1 MKVLLSVSGT
11 YPYFRGGVSVWAHQL
26 ITGLP
31 AVEFRLTSIVSNPNV
46 TSRFPLRRDVRLT
59 TIPLWGVGR
68 PEEFPGLPPRSI
80 AARYRRVGAREFG
93 RDFLAPYETVVTQ
106 CMHGAPDP
114 WALGLALAELARF
127 FRNYDFYAT
136 MRHPAVWDAFVRILT
151 SDPLFGQLS
160 VMDTIG
166 LCRRLERHLRVLTAP
181 VEPVDLAHAA
191 VAGIAGVPAV
201 LAKIAHGVPFLL
213 TEHGVYYRERLL
225 DLINEEGSTP
235 QKVFLANFEHA
246 LVRLNY
252 AFADLVTPVCHFNS
266 RWEVAMG
273 VPPAKVRVIY
283 NGVDTTRFS
292 PEPEAPHSVPTVI
305 SVGRVDRLKDTL
317 NFIEAMAY
325 VHRRITHARC
335 RIYGEAT
342 DPAYRQLCVARIKDL
357 GLGDTVTLEQATQ
370 QPEAA
375 YRGADVVVSPSLS
388 EGFPFGVI
396 EAMAC
401 GKMVVATDVGGVR
414 EALEGCGV
422 LVPPRSP
429 KSLGMAIVAALQDDA
444 HRREYGA
451 RARERAVQQ
460 YQLHQM
466 IQAYQDVYQH
476 LTIH

>member
-11 YPYFRGGVSVWAHQL
+11 YPYFRGGVSVWAHHL

-31 AVEFRLTSIVSNPNV
+31 DVQFQLTSIVSNPNV
-46 TSRFPLRRDVRLT
+46 IARFPLERNVRLT

-68 PEEFPGLPPRSI
+68 PEEFPGLPPRSVR
-80 AARYRRVGAREFG
+80 ARYRRARRRTFQG
-93 RDFLAPYETVVTQ
+93 DFLAPYETVVAQ
-106 CMHGAPDP
+106 CMRGAPDP
-114 WALGLALAELARF
+114 WALGMAFAALARF
-127 FRNYDFYAT
+127 FQTYDFYGT
-136 MRHPAVWDAFVRILT
+136 MRHASVWNAFVRVLT

-166 LCRRLERHLRVLTAP
+166 LCRRLERYLRVLTAP
-181 VEPVDLAHAA
+181 VEPVDVAHVA

-201 LAKIAHGVPFLL
+201 LAKIAHGAPVLL

-225 DLINEEGSTP
+225 DLINEQGAAP
-235 QKVFLANFEHA
+235 QKIFLANFEHA
-246 LVRLNY
+246 IVRLNY

-292 PEPEAPHSVPTVI
+292 PLSESENAVPTVI
-305 SVGRVDRLKDTL
+305 TVGRVDRLKDTL

-325 VHRRITHARC
+325 VHRRTPRARG

-342 DPAYRQLCVARIKDL
+342 DPAYRQLCVTRIKDL
-357 GLGDTVTLEQATQ
+357 GLESAVTLEQATQ
-370 QPEAA
+370 EPEAA
-375 YRGADVVVSPSLS
+375 YRAAAVVVNPSLS

-401 GKMVVATDVGGVR
+401 GKMIVATDVGGVR
-414 EALEGCGV
+414 EALEGCGI

-429 KSLGMAIVAALQDDA
+429 KSLGMAIVAALRNA
-444 HRREYGA
+444 HNRREYGA

-460 YQLHQM
+460 YQLRHM
-466 IQAYQDVYQH
+466 LHAYQDVYQR
-476 LTIH
+476 LAIH

>member
-46 TSRFPLRRDVRLT
+46 TPRFPLRRDVRLT

-68 PEEFPGLPPRSI
+68 PEEFPGLPPRSV
-80 AARYRRVGAREFG
+80 AARYRRVSAREFG
-93 RDFLAPYETVVTQ
+93 RGFLTPYETVVTQ
-106 CMHGAPDP
+106 CMLGAPDP
-114 WALGLALAELARF
+114 WALGLALAALSRF
-127 FRNYDFYAT
+127 FRNYDFYTT
-136 MRHPAVWDAFVRILT
+136 MRRPAVWDSFVRVM
-151 SDPLFGQLS
+151 SGDPLFGQLS
-160 VMDTIG
+160 AMDTIG

-181 VEPVDLAHAA
+181 VERVDVAHAA

-201 LAKIAHGVPFLL
+201 LAKIEHGVPFLL

-235 QKVFLANFEHA
+235 QKAFLANFEHA

-292 PEPEAPHSVPTVI
+292 PVRESLNSVPTVI

-325 VHRRITHARC
+325 VHRRITHVRC

-342 DPAYRQLCVARIKDL
+342 DPAYRELCVARIKDL
-357 GLGDTVTLEQATQ
+357 GLEHTVTLEQATQ

-429 KSLGMAIVAALQDDA
+429 KSLGMAIVAALRDDA
-444 HRREYGA
+444 DRREYGA
-451 RARERAVQQ
+451 RARDRAVQQ

-476 LTIH
+476 LAIH

>member
-1 MKVLLSVSGT
+1 MRVLLSVSGT
-11 YPYFRGGVSVWAHQL
+11 YPYFRGGVSVWADQL
-26 ITGLP
+26 VTGLP
-31 AVEFRLTSIVSNPNV
+31 AVEFLLTSIVSNPNV
-46 TSRFPLRRDVRLT
+46 TMRFPKQRNVRLT

-68 PEEFPGLPPRSI
+68 PEEFPGLPPQSV
-80 AARYRRVGAREFG
+80 AVRYRRAGAREFG

-106 CMHGAPDP
+106 CMRGAPDP
-114 WALGLALAELARF
+114 WAFGRALATMARF
-127 FRNYDFYAT
+127 FRTHDFYT
-136 MRHPAVWDAFVRILT
+136 MMRRAEVWDSFVRVLT
-151 SDPLFGQLS
+151 GDPLFSQLS

-181 VEPVDLAHAA
+181 VEPTDVAHVA

-201 LAKIAHGVPFLL
+201 LAKIEHGAPILL

-225 DLINEEGSTP
+225 DLINEEGAAP
-235 QKVFLANFEHA
+235 QKAFLAHFEHA

-252 AFADLVTPVCHFNS
+252 AYADLVTPVCHFNS

-292 PEPEAPHSVPTVI
+292 PSSKPEPSVPTVI

-325 VHRRITHARC
+325 VHRHIPDVRC

-342 DPAYRQLCVARIKDL
+342 DPAYRQLCVTRIADL
-357 GLGDTVTLEQATQ
+357 GLGTTVTLEQATHE
-370 QPEAA
+370 PEAA
-375 YRGADVVVSPSLS
+375 YHAADVVVSPSLS

-401 GKMVVATDVGGVR
+401 GKMIVATDVGGVH

-429 KSLGMAIVAALQDDA
+429 KSLGTAIVAALLDDA
-444 HRREYGA
+444 QRHECGA
-451 RARERAVQQ
+451 RARDRAVQQ
-460 YQLHQM
+460 YQLRQM
-466 IQAYQDVYQH
+466 IHDYQDVYQH
-476 LTIH
+476 LAIH